1 MKDRND
7 SRDVRPRI
15 GSPLWVYLASVTAA
29 GLAVLAPAVASVPA
43 AGLVHLLA
51 EPLFWAVAGLALLA
65 EIRPIV
71 APGKSHPDYGTA
83 ALTFCFAALLYWGFP
98 AGALLRAAT
107 ILIAALVAR
116 RAVFRAVFNVAQLTL
131 SLGAAGLVLS
141 AAGIHPQP
149 LAPWLPE
156 GKQLLAVACAAI
168 AYFAVNFVLVD
179 VAVALHAR
187 APVAATLRA
196 ALPSQAFVNLVLLSA
211 APLAA
216 VVMGR
221 SALLVLLFLL
231 PMSAIHASAA
241 MSVRRDHQAHH
252 DELTGLPNRALLL
265 RRTDD
270 ALLGVARSGGHAGL
284 LLLDLDRFKEVNDT
298 LGHPVGDA
306 LLRVVAH
313 RLTRSVRPGD
323 LVARLGG
330 DEFAVLLPSA
340 AGEGVAREVAVRL
353 RTALAEPIRLGGILF
368 KIEASI
374 GIALY
379 PDDATTVEVLLQRA
393 DVAMYL
399 AKERRTGI
407 EMHAP
412 DADRGSSARLS
423 LLGELRRGMDRGELE
438 LHYLPKVF
446 LADGWAGGMEALAR
460 WRHPRLGM
468 IMPAD
473 FIPAAGQSCLM
484 RDLTAYVVDAALAQ
498 AARWRQDGLPVQ
510 VSVNLCARDLLDG
523 GLAEMVGRGLQ
534 RHGLLPGE
542 LMLEINEAALAD
554 EPARG
559 AGALAALAALGV
571 PLSLDDFGTGSSLV
585 GLRRLPVSE
594 IKIDAS
600 VTARLFDGPD
610 TRLIVKSLVDL
621 VRALGIRSVAEG
633 VESPDAAGALAA
645 IGCDAAQGR
654 YYCGPLDPGAATT
667 WLAGHLRPTVAR
679 PRRGGAHPPRARKP
693 GGRRQPAPV
702 RRTAADG

>member
-1 MKDRND
+1 VVYAVAPHSWGGRIRSLGRHGGAMKDRND

-15 GSPLWVYLASVTAA
+15 GSPLWVYLASVTVA
-29 GLAVLAPAVASVPA
+29 GLAALAALAAAAASVPA
-43 AGLVHLLA
+43 GGLLRLLA

-83 ALTFCFAALLYWGFP
+83 ALTFCFAAFLYWGFP
-98 AGALLRAAT
+98 AGALLRAAA
-107 ILIAALVAR
+107 IVVAALVAR
-116 RAVFRAVFNVAQLTL
+116 RPAFRAVFNVAQLTL

-156 GKQLLAVACAAI
+156 GGQLLAVACAAI

-179 VAVALHAR
+179 VAVALHSR
-187 APVAATLRA
+187 APVGATLRA
-196 ALPSQAFVNLVLLSA
+196 ALPSQAFVNLVLVSA
-211 APLAA
+211 APLVA

-241 MSVRRDHQAHH
+241 MSVRREHQAHH

-270 ALLGVARSGGHAGL
+270 ALLGVARSGGRAGL

-306 LLRVVAH
+306 MLRVVAH

-353 RTALAEPIRLGGILF
+353 RAALAEPIRLGGILF

-412 DADRGSSARLS
+412 DADRGSSSARLS
-423 LLGELRRGMDRGELE
+423 LLGELRRGMDCGELE
-438 LHYLPKVF
+438 LHYLPKVL

-523 GLAEMVGRGLQ
+523 GLAEMVGRGLH

-585 GLRRLPVSE
+585 GLLAPGRLS
-594 IKIDAS
+594 S
-600 VTARLFDGPD
+600 R
-610 TRLIVKSLVDL
+610 
-621 VRALGIRSVAEG
+621 
-633 VESPDAAGALAA
+633 
-645 IGCDAAQGR
+645 
-654 YYCGPLDPGAATT
+654 
-667 WLAGHLRPTVAR
+667 H
-679 PRRGGAHPPRARKP
+679 RRGGPL
-693 GGRRQPAPV
+693 G
-702 RRTAADG
+702 

>member
-15 GSPLWVYLASVTAA
+15 GSPLWVYLALVTVA
-29 GLAVLAPAVASVPA
+29 GLGLLGAAIASLAGG
-43 AGLVHLLA
+43 GLVHVLGQ
-51 EPLFWAVAGLALLA
+51 PLFWVVAGLALVA
-65 EIRPIV
+65 EIRPIA
-71 APGKSHPDYGTA
+71 APGKSHPDYCTA
-83 ALTFCFAALLYWGFP
+83 ALTFSFAAFLYWGFP
-98 AGALLRAAT
+98 VAALLRSAT
-107 ILIAALVAR
+107 TLITALVR
-116 RAVFRAVFNVAQLTL
+116 RQAVFRAAFNVAQLTL
-131 SLGAAGLVLS
+131 SLGAAGLVLT
-141 AAGIHPQP
+141 AAGTHPQP
-149 LAPWLPE
+149 LAPWLPQGE
-156 GKQLLAVACAAI
+156 ELLDVAAAAL
-168 AYFAVNFVLVD
+168 AYFAVNFMLVD
-179 VAVALHAR
+179 VAVALHSR
-187 APVAATLRA
+187 APVGPTLRA
-196 ALPSQAFVNLVLLSA
+196 ALPSQAFLNLVLLSA
-211 APLAA
+211 APLVA

-231 PMSAIHASAA
+231 PMSAINASAA
-241 MSVRRDHQAHH
+241 MSVRREHQAHH

-270 ALLGVARSGGHAGL
+270 ALLGVARSGGRAGL

-313 RLTRSVRPGD
+313 RLTHSVRPGD

-330 DEFAVLLPSA
+330 DEFAVLLPA
-340 AGEGVAREVAVRL
+340 AADAGMAREVAVRL
-353 RTALAEPIRLGGILF
+353 RAALAEPIRLGGILF
-368 KIEASI
+368 EIEASI

-407 EMHAP
+407 ETHVPA
-412 DADRGSSARLS
+412 ARGSSARLS

-446 LADGWAGGMEALAR
+446 LADGWTGGMEALVR
-460 WRHPRLGM
+460 WRHPRQGM
-468 IMPAD
+468 IMPAG
-473 FIPAAGQSCLM
+473 FIPAAEQSSLM

-523 GLAEMVGRGLQ
+523 GLAELVGRALH

-542 LMLEINEAALAD
+542 LMLEINEAVLAG

-559 AGALAALAALGV
+559 ADALAAIAALGV

-585 GLRRLPVSE
+585 GLRRLPVTE
-594 IKIDAS
+594 IKFDAS

-654 YYCGPLDPGAATT
+654 YYGGPLDPAAATT
-667 WLAGHLRPTVAR
+667 WLAGHLRPAAAR
-679 PRRGGAHPPRARKP
+679 PRHGGAHPPRARRP

-702 RRTAADG
+702 RPTAADG

>member
-7 SRDVRPRI
+7 PRDVRPRI
-15 GSPLWVYLASVTAA
+15 GSPLGVYLASVTAA
-29 GLAVLAPAVASVPA
+29 GLAALVAAVASVPV
-43 AGLVHLLA
+43 AGLLHLLA

-71 APGKSHPDYGTA
+71 APGKTHPDYGTA
-83 ALTFCFAALLYWGFP
+83 ALTFCFAAFLYWGF
-98 AGALLRAAT
+98 AVGALLRAAT
-107 ILIAALVAR
+107 ILVAALVAR
-116 RAVFRAVFNVAQLTL
+116 RAVFRAMFNVAQLTL

-141 AAGIHPQP
+141 AVGTHPQ
-149 LAPWLPE
+149 LLMPWLPQGE
-156 GKQLLAVACAAI
+156 ELLDVAAAAL

-179 VAVALHAR
+179 VAVALHSR
-187 APVAATLRA
+187 APVPATLRA

-211 APLAA
+211 APLVA

-221 SALLVLLFLL
+221 SVLLVLLFLL

-241 MSVRRDHQAHH
+241 MSVRREHQAHH
-252 DELTGLPNRALLL
+252 DELTGLANRALLL

-270 ALLGVARSGGHAGL
+270 ALLAVARSGGRAGL
-284 LLLDLDRFKEVNDT
+284 LLLDLDRFKEVNDA

-313 RLTRSVRPGD
+313 RLTDSVRPGD

-340 AGEGVAREVAVRL
+340 AGESVAREVAVRL
-353 RTALAEPIRLGGILF
+353 RAALAEPIRLGGISF

-374 GIALY
+374 GIAFY

-407 EMHAP
+407 EMHVPHAC
-412 DADRGSSARLS
+412 RSSSARLS
-423 LLGELRRGMDRGELE
+423 LLGELRHGIDRGELE

-446 LADGWAGGMEALAR
+446 LADGCTGGMEALVR

-473 FIPAAGQSCLM
+473 FIPAAEQSCLM
-484 RDLTAYVVDAALAQ
+484 RDLTACVVDAALTQ

-523 GLAEMVGRGLQ
+523 GLAEVVGRGLH

-542 LMLEINEAALAD
+542 LMLEINEAVLAD
-554 EPARG
+554 GPARG

-594 IKIDAS
+594 IKVDAS
-600 VTARLFDGPD
+600 VIARLFDGPD

-621 VRALGIRSVAEG
+621 VRALGIHSVAEG

-645 IGCDAAQGR
+645 IGFDAAQGR
-654 YYCGPLDPGAATT
+654 YYCGPLDPAAATT
-667 WLAGHLRPTVAR
+667 WLAGHLRPTAAR
-679 PRRGGAHPPRARKP
+679 PRRDGTHRPRARKP

>member
-15 GSPLWVYLASVTAA
+15 GSPLWVYLALVTVA
-29 GLAVLAPAVASVPA
+29 GLGLLGAAIASLAGG
-43 AGLVHLLA
+43 GLVHVLGQ
-51 EPLFWAVAGLALLA
+51 PLFWVVAGLALVA
-65 EIRPIV
+65 EIRPIA
-71 APGKSHPDYGTA
+71 APGKSHPDYCTA
-83 ALTFCFAALLYWGFP
+83 ALTFSFAAFLYWGFP
-98 AGALLRAAT
+98 VAALLRSAT
-107 ILIAALVAR
+107 TLITALVR
-116 RAVFRAVFNVAQLTL
+116 RQAVFRAAFNVAQLTL
-131 SLGAAGLVLS
+131 SLGAAGLVLT
-141 AAGIHPQP
+141 AAGTHPQP
-149 LAPWLPE
+149 LAPWLPQGE
-156 GKQLLAVACAAI
+156 ELLDVAAAAL
-168 AYFAVNFVLVD
+168 AYFAVNFMLVD

-187 APVAATLRA
+187 APVGPTLRA
-196 ALPSQAFVNLVLLSA
+196 ALPSQAFLNLVLLSA
-211 APLAA
+211 APLVA

-231 PMSAIHASAA
+231 PMSAINASAA
-241 MSVRRDHQAHH
+241 MSVRREHQAHH

-270 ALLGVARSGGHAGL
+270 ALLGVARSGGRAGL

-313 RLTRSVRPGD
+313 RLTHSVRPGD

-330 DEFAVLLPSA
+330 DEFAVLLPA
-340 AGEGVAREVAVRL
+340 AADAGMAREVAVRL
-353 RTALAEPIRLGGILF
+353 RAALAEPIRLGGILF
-368 KIEASI
+368 EIEASI

-393 DVAMYL
+393 DMAMYL

-407 EMHAP
+407 ETHVPA
-412 DADRGSSARLS
+412 ARGSSARLS

-446 LADGWAGGMEALAR
+446 LADGWTGGMEALVR
-460 WRHPRLGM
+460 WRHPRQGM
-468 IMPAD
+468 IMPAG
-473 FIPAAGQSCLM
+473 FIPAAEQSSLM

-523 GLAEMVGRGLQ
+523 GLAELVGRALH

-542 LMLEINEAALAD
+542 LMLEINEAVLAG

-585 GLRRLPVSE
+585 GLRHLPVAE
-594 IKIDAS
+594 IKFDAS

-654 YYCGPLDPGAATT
+654 YYGGPLDPAAATT
-667 WLAGHLRPTVAR
+667 WLAGHLRPAAAR
-679 PRRGGAHPPRARKP
+679 PRHGGAHPPRARRP

-702 RRTAADG
+702 RPTAADG

>member
-7 SRDVRPRI
+7 PRDVRPRI
-15 GSPLWVYLASVTAA
+15 GSPLGVYLASVTAA
-29 GLAVLAPAVASVPA
+29 GLAALVAAVASVPV
-43 AGLVHLLA
+43 AGLLHLLA

-71 APGKSHPDYGTA
+71 APGKTHSDYGTA
-83 ALTFCFAALLYWGFP
+83 ALTFCFAAFLYWGF
-98 AGALLRAAT
+98 AVGALLRAAT
-107 ILIAALVAR
+107 ILVAALVAR
-116 RAVFRAVFNVAQLTL
+116 RAVFRAMFNVAQLTL

-141 AAGIHPQP
+141 AVGTHPQ
-149 LAPWLPE
+149 LLVPWLPQGE
-156 GKQLLAVACAAI
+156 ELLDVAAAAL

-179 VAVALHAR
+179 VAVALHSR
-187 APVAATLRA
+187 APVPATLRA

-211 APLAA
+211 APLVA

-221 SALLVLLFLL
+221 SVLLVLLFLL

-241 MSVRRDHQAHH
+241 MSVRREHQAHH
-252 DELTGLPNRALLL
+252 DELTGLANRALLL

-270 ALLGVARSGGHAGL
+270 ALLAVARSGGRAGL
-284 LLLDLDRFKEVNDT
+284 LLLDLDRFKEVNDA

-313 RLTRSVRPGD
+313 RLTDSVRPGD

-340 AGEGVAREVAVRL
+340 AGESVAREVAVRL
-353 RTALAEPIRLGGILF
+353 RAALAEPIRLGGISF

-374 GIALY
+374 GIAFY

-407 EMHAP
+407 EMHVPHAC
-412 DADRGSSARLS
+412 RSSSARLS
-423 LLGELRRGMDRGELE
+423 LLGELRHGIDRGELE

-446 LADGWAGGMEALAR
+446 LADGCTGGMEALVR

-473 FIPAAGQSCLM
+473 FIPAAEQSCLM
-484 RDLTAYVVDAALAQ
+484 RDLTACVVDAALTQ

-523 GLAEMVGRGLQ
+523 GLAEMVGRGLH

-542 LMLEINEAALAD
+542 LMLEINEAVLAD
-554 EPARG
+554 GPARG

-594 IKIDAS
+594 IKVDAS
-600 VTARLFDGPD
+600 VIARLFDGPD

-621 VRALGIRSVAEG
+621 VRALGIHSVAEG

-645 IGCDAAQGR
+645 IGFDAAQGR
-654 YYCGPLDPGAATT
+654 YYCGPLEPAAATT
-667 WLAGHLRPTVAR
+667 WLAGHLRPTAAR
-679 PRRGGAHPPRARKP
+679 PRRGGTHPPRARKP

>member
-7 SRDVRPRI
+7 PRDVRPRI
-15 GSPLWVYLASVTAA
+15 GSPLGVYLASVTAA
-29 GLAVLAPAVASVPA
+29 GLAALVAAVASVPV
-43 AGLVHLLA
+43 AGLLHLLA

-71 APGKSHPDYGTA
+71 APGKTHPDYGTA
-83 ALTFCFAALLYWGFP
+83 ALTFCFAAFLYWGF
-98 AGALLRAAT
+98 AVGALLRAAT
-107 ILIAALVAR
+107 ILVAALVAR
-116 RAVFRAVFNVAQLTL
+116 RAVFRAMFNVAQLTL

-141 AAGIHPQP
+141 AVGTHPQ
-149 LAPWLPE
+149 LLVPWLPQGE
-156 GKQLLAVACAAI
+156 ELLDVAAAAL

-179 VAVALHAR
+179 VAVALHSR
-187 APVAATLRA
+187 APVPATLRA

-211 APLAA
+211 APLVA

-221 SALLVLLFLL
+221 SVLLVLLFLL

-241 MSVRRDHQAHH
+241 MSLRREHQAHH
-252 DELTGLPNRALLL
+252 DELTGLANRALLL

-270 ALLGVARSGGHAGL
+270 ALLEVARSGGRAGL
-284 LLLDLDRFKEVNDT
+284 LLLDLDRFKEVNDA

-313 RLTRSVRPGD
+313 RLTDSVRPGD

-340 AGEGVAREVAVRL
+340 AGESVAREVAVRL
-353 RTALAEPIRLGGILF
+353 RAALAEPIRLGGISF

-374 GIALY
+374 GIAFY

-407 EMHAP
+407 EMHVPHAC
-412 DADRGSSARLS
+412 RSSSARLS
-423 LLGELRRGMDRGELE
+423 LLGELRHGIDRGELE

-446 LADGWAGGMEALAR
+446 LADGCTGGMEALVR

-473 FIPAAGQSCLM
+473 FIPAAEQSCLM
-484 RDLTAYVVDAALAQ
+484 RDLTACVVDAALTQ

-523 GLAEMVGRGLQ
+523 GLAEVVGRGLH

-542 LMLEINEAALAD
+542 LMLEINEAVLAD
-554 EPARG
+554 GPARG

-594 IKIDAS
+594 IKVDAS
-600 VTARLFDGPD
+600 VIARLFDGPD

-621 VRALGIRSVAEG
+621 VRALGIHSVAEG

-645 IGCDAAQGR
+645 IGFDAAQGR
-654 YYCGPLDPGAATT
+654 YYCGPLEPAAATT
-667 WLAGHLRPTVAR
+667 WLVGHLRPTAAR
-679 PRRGGAHPPRARKP
+679 PRRGGTHPPRARKP

>member
-1 MKDRND
+1 MRDRKD

-15 GSPLWVYLASVTAA
+15 GSPLWAYLALVTAA
-29 GLAVLAPAVASVPA
+29 GLGVLVAAVASVPA
-43 AGLVHLLA
+43 GGLARLLA

-71 APGKSHPDYGTA
+71 APGRSRPDYGTA
-83 ALTFCFAALLYWGFP
+83 ALTFSFAALLYWGFP
-98 AGALLRAAT
+98 VGALLRCAT
-107 ILIAALVAR
+107 VLIAALVAR
-116 RAVFRAVFNVAQLTL
+116 RAVYRAVFNVAQLTL

-141 AAGIHPQP
+141 AAGTHPQP

-156 GKQLLAVACAAI
+156 GGQLLAVAFAAI
-168 AYFAVNFVLVD
+168 AYCAVNLVLVD

-187 APVAATLRA
+187 APVTATLRA

-211 APLAA
+211 APLVA

-241 MSVRRDHQAHH
+241 MSVRREHQAHH

-270 ALLGVARSGGHAGL
+270 ALLEVARSGGRAGL

-313 RLTRSVRPGD
+313 RLTHSVRPGD

-340 AGEGVAREVAVRL
+340 AGESVAGEVAVRL
-353 RTALAEPIRLGGILF
+353 RAALAEPIRLAGISF
-368 KIEASI
+368 RIQASI

-407 EMHAP
+407 EVHAP
-412 DADRGSSARLS
+412 DADRSSSARLS

-446 LADGWAGGMEALAR
+446 LADGWAGGMEALVR

-473 FIPAAGQSCLM
+473 FIPATEQSCLM
-484 RDLTAYVVDAALAQ
+484 RDLTTYVVDAALAQ

-523 GLAEMVGRGLQ
+523 GLADMVARGLH

-542 LMLEINEAALAD
+542 LMLEIDEAVLAD
-554 EPARG
+554 GPARG
-559 AGALAALAALGV
+559 VGALAALAALGV

-585 GLRRLPVSE
+585 RFRRLPVSE
-594 IKIDAS
+594 IKIDAP
-600 VTARLFDGPD
+600 VIARLLDGPD

-633 VESPDAAGALAA
+633 VESADAAGALAA

-654 YYCGPLDPGAATT
+654 YYGGPLDPAAATT
-667 WLAGHLRPTVAR
+667 WLADHLRPAAR

-693 GGRRQPAPV
+693 AGRRQPAPV

>member
-7 SRDVRPRI
+7 PRDVRPRI
-15 GSPLWVYLASVTAA
+15 GSPLGVYLASVTAA
-29 GLAVLAPAVASVPA
+29 GLAALVAAVASVPV
-43 AGLVHLLA
+43 AGLLHLLA

-65 EIRPIV
+65 ETRPIV
-71 APGKSHPDYGTA
+71 APRKTHPDYGTA
-83 ALTFCFAALLYWGFP
+83 ALTFCFAAFLYWGF
-98 AGALLRAAT
+98 AVGALLRAAT
-107 ILIAALVAR
+107 ILVAALVAR
-116 RAVFRAVFNVAQLTL
+116 RAVFRAMFNVAQLTL

-149 LAPWLPE
+149 LAPWLPQGE
-156 GKQLLAVACAAI
+156 ELL
-168 AYFAVNFVLVD
+168 D
-179 VAVALHAR
+179 VAAR
-187 APVAATLRA
+187 RARLLRRQLRAGGRGGGAPFARPRSAATLRA

-211 APLAA
+211 APLVA

-221 SALLVLLFLL
+221 SVLLVLLFLL

-241 MSVRRDHQAHH
+241 MSVRREHQAHH
-252 DELTGLPNRALLL
+252 DELTGLANRALLL

-270 ALLGVARSGGHAGL
+270 ALLGVARSGGRAGL

-340 AGEGVAREVAVRL
+340 ADESVAREVAARL
-353 RTALAEPIRLGGILF
+353 RAALAEPIRLGGISF

-407 EMHAP
+407 ETQVP
-412 DADRGSSARLS
+412 DADRSSSARLS

-446 LADGWAGGMEALAR
+446 LADGWTGGMEALVR
-460 WRHPRLGM
+460 WRHPRLRNDHAQPTSSPPPSS
-468 IMPAD
+468 PA
-473 FIPAAGQSCLM
+473 
-484 RDLTAYVVDAALAQ
+484 
-498 AARWRQDGLPVQ
+498 
-510 VSVNLCARDLLDG
+510 
-523 GLAEMVGRGLQ
+523 
-534 RHGLLPGE
+534 
-542 LMLEINEAALAD
+542 
-554 EPARG
+554 
-559 AGALAALAALGV
+559 
-571 PLSLDDFGTGSSLV
+571 
-585 GLRRLPVSE
+585 
-594 IKIDAS
+594 
-600 VTARLFDGPD
+600 
-610 TRLIVKSLVDL
+610 
-621 VRALGIRSVAEG
+621 
-633 VESPDAAGALAA
+633 
-645 IGCDAAQGR
+645 
-654 YYCGPLDPGAATT
+654 
-667 WLAGHLRPTVAR
+667 
-679 PRRGGAHPPRARKP
+679 
-693 GGRRQPAPV
+693 
-702 RRTAADG
+702 

>member
-7 SRDVRPRI
+7 PRDVRPRI
-15 GSPLWVYLASVTAA
+15 GSPLWVYLVPVTAA
-29 GLAVLAPAVASVPA
+29 GLAALVAAAASVPA
-43 AGLVHLLA
+43 GGLLHLLA

-71 APGKSHPDYGTA
+71 APGKSRPDYGTA
-83 ALTFCFAALLYWGFP
+83 ALTFCFAAFLYWGFP

-116 RAVFRAVFNVAQLTL
+116 RAVFRALFNVAQLTL

-149 LAPWLPE
+149 LAPWLP
-156 GKQLLAVACAAI
+156 GGGQLLAVALAAI
-168 AYFAVNFVLVD
+168 AYVAVNVVLVD
-179 VAVALHAR
+179 VAVALHSR
-187 APVAATLRA
+187 VPVAATLRA
-196 ALPSQAFVNLVLLSA
+196 ALPSQAFVNLVLLSV
-211 APLAA
+211 APLVA

-241 MSVRRDHQAHH
+241 MSVRREHQAHH
-252 DELTGLPNRALLL
+252 DELTGLPNRSLLL

-270 ALLGVARSGGHAGL
+270 ALLGVARSGGRAGL

-306 LLRVVAH
+306 MLRVVAH
-313 RLTRSVRPGD
+313 RLTHGVRPGD

-340 AGEGVAREVAVRL
+340 ADQGVAREVAARL
-353 RTALAEPIRLGGILF
+353 RTALAEPIRLGGISF
-368 KIEASI
+368 TIEASI

-407 EMHAP
+407 EMHVP
-412 DADRGSSARLS
+412 
-423 LLGELRRGMDRGELE
+423 
-438 LHYLPKVF
+438 
-446 LADGWAGGMEALAR
+446 
-460 WRHPRLGM
+460 
-468 IMPAD
+468 
-473 FIPAAGQSCLM
+473 
-484 RDLTAYVVDAALAQ
+484 
-498 AARWRQDGLPVQ
+498 
-510 VSVNLCARDLLDG
+510 DG
-523 GLAEMVGRGLQ
+523 GLADLVGRGLH
-534 RHGLLPGE
+534 RHGLLPGQ
-542 LMLEINEAALAD
+542 LMLEINEAVLAG
-554 EPARG
+554 EPATG

-571 PLSLDDFGTGSSLV
+571 PVSLDDFGTGSSLV
-585 GLRRLPVSE
+585 RLRRLPVSE

-600 VTARLFDGPD
+600 VIARLFDGPD

-633 VESPDAAGALAA
+633 VDSPDAAAALAA

-654 YYCGPLDPGAATT
+654 YYGGPLESAAATT
-667 WLAGHLRPTVAR
+667 WLAGHLQPAAAG

-702 RRTAADG
+702 RPTAADG